1 MGWPQVTLE
10 AFKWSV
16 LSITFWHFLWKAGR
30 TVDVLLG
37 DVASVGTSWWEAL
50 WWGIEGVV

>member
-16 LSITFWHFLWKAGR
+16 LSRTFWHCLWKAGR